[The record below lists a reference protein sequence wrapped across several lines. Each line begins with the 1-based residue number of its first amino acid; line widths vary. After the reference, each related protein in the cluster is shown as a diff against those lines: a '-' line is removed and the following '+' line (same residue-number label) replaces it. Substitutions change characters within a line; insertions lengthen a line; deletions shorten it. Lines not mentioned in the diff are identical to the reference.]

1 MVRMVQ
7 KRRILKKIGWPVIGG
22 GGGEGGGGGGG
33 AGDGIL
39 GGASIGLSRKSL
51 VGCGES
57 VVLEEKGEEF
67 CLDSKKD
74 EVVPRVEDVPLV
86 DGVLEGS
93 FGGEGDDD
101 FAKVKGWRKKLE
113 WKPLIVL
120 EEKKM
125 KKMVERNEEGGDYLI
140 KRGPST
146 GNDEYCPVFP
156 VFQMCAEKE
165 DNKGCCL

>member
-1 MVRMVQ
+1 
-7 KRRILKKIGWPVIGG
+7 ILKKIGWPVIGG

-33 AGDGIL
+33 AGDGS
-39 GGASIGLSRKSL
+39 GSGL
-51 VGCGES
+51 E
-57 VVLEEKGEEF
+57 VLE
-67 CLDSKKD
+67 D

-86 DGVLEGS
+86 DGVLEGL

-101 FAKVKGWRKKLE
+101 FAKGWRKKLE

-125 KKMVERNEEGGDYLI
+125 KKMMEKNEERGDYLI
-140 KRGPST
+140 KRGAST

-156 VFQMCAEKE
+156 VFQTCAEKE